1 MGCSSHSTLGSG
13 SATMA
18 SNVGLVECRA
28 KRRTA
33 STFCCDIARAVSA
46 SHQACASYNGC
57 PRSVLLRGVLALM
70 KRRSVPAF
78 TPMPDQD
85 AQEALS
91 ALSNPQLL
99 ARLDDVLL
107 ELEKRLLRYAQVGPE
122 LLQMADE
129 GLVLTV
135 RARARLGQALSA
147 TQHAEGHL
155 QVLAVGDWRPRST
168 RPSWHDDPRVTEE
181 TDH

>member
-1 MGCSSHSTLGSG
+1 M
-13 SATMA
+13 
-18 SNVGLVECRA
+18 
-28 KRRTA
+28 KPRRV
-33 STFCCDIARAVSA
+33 R
-46 SHQACASYNGC
+46 
-57 PRSVLLRGVLALM
+57 
-70 KRRSVPAF
+70 AF
-78 TPMPDQD
+78 TLMPDED
-85 AQEALS
+85 TQEALS
-91 ALSNPQLL
+91 ALSNAELL
-99 ARLDDVLL
+99 ARLDSVLL
-107 ELEKRLLRYAQVGPE
+107 ELEKRLFRYAKVGPE

-168 RPSWHDDPRVTEE
+168 RPSWHDDPRVTDE